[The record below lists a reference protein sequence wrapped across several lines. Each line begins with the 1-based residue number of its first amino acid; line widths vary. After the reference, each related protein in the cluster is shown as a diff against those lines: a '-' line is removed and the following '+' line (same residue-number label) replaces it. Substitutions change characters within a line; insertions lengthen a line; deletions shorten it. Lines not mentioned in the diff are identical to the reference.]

1 MSTELFS
8 TLPYKGGEFLLVT
21 SDERVKESLLYYLNA
36 RKVK

>member
-1 MSTELFS
+1 MLILQELQLS
-8 TLPYKGGEFLLVT
+8 RSEFLLVT